1 MGKAI
6 IVKDLFVS
14 YQGNQVVQNVS
25 FEIEQGKLVGI
36 IGPNG
41 AGKSTLMKAV
51 LDLIPKDKGYV
62 QILGEGIRSVRKSV
76 AYVPQ
81 RSDIDWDF
89 PITVLDVVLIGTY
102 PSLGMMKRPKKGE
115 RDWAFECLKKVGM
128 EEFKHRQIGEL
139 SGGQQQRVFLARAF
153 SAKGGNI
160 LLR

>member
-1 MGKAI
+1 MDEAI

-25 FEIEQGKLVGI
+25 FDIEKGKLVGI

-51 LDLIPKDKGYV
+51 LDLIPNDKGYV
-62 QILGEGIRSVRKSV
+62 QVLGEDIRSARKHV

-102 PSLGMMKRPKKGE
+102 PSLGMMKRPKKE
-115 RDWAFECLKKVGM
+115 HRDWAFECLKKSVWRNLRIVKLVSFQEGNNNVSFS
-128 EEFKHRQIGEL
+128 E
-139 SGGQQQRVFLARAF
+139 SF
-153 SAKGGNI
+153 SAKGGNL